1 MQFYDCNP
9 KHTIWLSVSF
19 EDLHINFFYI
29 IFPFLKT
36 AYNFQENLLR
46 TMIQIENTYFELGE
60 SCKKNCLIICD
71 RGVMDA
77 SACEYTVWIINGT
90 DSSI

>member
-1 MQFYDCNP
+1 MLCDETGLPRLIYY
-9 KHTIWLSVSF
+9 SF
-19 EDLHINFFYI
+19 FFRFLLHFFLLLAHCDHI
-29 IFPFLKT
+29 
-36 AYNFQENLLR
+36 AGVVYNFQENLLR

-77 SACEYTVWIINGT
+77 SACK
-90 DSSI
+90 